1 MVAKMVTEQKDSNYD
16 GLKQTLKEAFVEV
29 LREER
34 DLLREII
41 LEALEDSVLIEA
53 IRDGEKSELVDRKEV
68 SDIFSKSQ

>member
-1 MVAKMVTEQKDSNYD
+1 MVTEQKDSNHD
-16 GLKQTLKEAFVEV
+16 GLKQALKEAFVEA

-41 LEALEDSVLIEA
+41 LEVIEDSVLIEA
-53 IRDGEKSELVDRKEV
+53 IRKGEKSELVDRKEV